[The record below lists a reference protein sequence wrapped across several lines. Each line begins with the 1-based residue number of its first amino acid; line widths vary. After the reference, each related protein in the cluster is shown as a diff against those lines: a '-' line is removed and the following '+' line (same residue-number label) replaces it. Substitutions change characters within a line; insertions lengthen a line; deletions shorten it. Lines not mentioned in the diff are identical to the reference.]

1 MHYNIIICI
10 INTTFV
16 FYLHD
21 SVLINELT
29 KYNHRIFLQET
40 LLLILLYR
48 LLHEIIRL
56 IISAENYN
64 SFIGLYLFISL

>member
-29 KYNHRIFLQET
+29 KYNHRIGIFTGDFAAYIAL
-40 LLLILLYR
+40 
-48 LLHEIIRL
+48 
-56 IISAENYN
+56 
-64 SFIGLYLFISL
+64 